1 METKAYGNPSEG
13 PRALITLL
21 TELAIVYPELIL
33 TQGSDRW
40 PIEDL
45 LMQARQDRYGPDR
58 KAIEAPLYGI
68 VRDADGKVSIQN
80 LKSGSIAF
88 SEAGAVKRA
97 PTPSI

>member
-13 PRALITLL
+13 PRALLTLL
-21 TELAIVYPELIL
+21 MELAIVYPELIL

-45 LMQARQDRYGPDR
+45 LMQARHDRYGPDR
-58 KAIEAPLYGI
+58 QAIEAPLYGI

-88 SEAGAVKRA
+88 SEIGSVV
-97 PTPSI
+97 PVPEPI